1 MIRESRGHTI
11 DLTRMFLF
19 FFFLV
24 ILTFPL
30 QNCSE
35 GLDESYAGD
44 TAFANAVE
52 TFGGG
57 HDDPI
62 SVAVGGSCWALLSL
76 LSFAEA
82 IVLFL
87 IWSFR
92 CLVCPCSL
100 LFGFLLAAFLLVKF
114 EDYSLS
120 RWTINRT
127 CDDKV
132 YCCPEGDRDVQGSPP
147 FAGM

>member
-1 MIRESRGHTI
+1 MIRESRGRTV
-11 DLTRMFLF
+11 DLTRMFLLCYF
-19 FFFLV
+19 DV
-24 ILTFPL
+24 SIT
-30 QNCSE
+30 NCSE

-62 SVAVGGSCWALLSL
+62 SVAVGGSCSALLSPS
-76 LSFAEA
+76 SFA
-82 IVLFL
+82 VDLCPMLFL
-87 IWSFR
+87 A
-92 CLVCPCSL
+92 
-100 LFGFLLAAFLLVKF
+100 FLLAVLLLIKF
-114 EDYSLS
+114 KDYSLT
-120 RWTINRT
+120 RRTLNRT